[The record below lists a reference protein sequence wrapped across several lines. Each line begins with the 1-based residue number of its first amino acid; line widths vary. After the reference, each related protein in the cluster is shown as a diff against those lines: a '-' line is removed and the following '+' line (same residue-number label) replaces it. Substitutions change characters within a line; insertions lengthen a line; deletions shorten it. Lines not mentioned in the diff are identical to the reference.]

1 MVRLEDIPNDLNGD
15 VLRRMRSGG
24 DSLTLSR
31 DIDFSVIFPS
41 EEAAITFCEAVD
53 EPSLKLR
60 YRLSEVDD
68 DCPWGVTVT
77 KDMIPDHAKIAAME
91 YWLAGHAE
99 PLDGENDGWGCF
111 SQEDLP
117 KG

>member
-1 MVRLEDIPNDLNGD
+1 MIKFEDIPDDLNGD

-31 DIDFSVIFPS
+31 EIDFSVIFPS
-41 EEAAITFCEAVD
+41 KEGAIAFCEAVD
-53 EPSLKLR
+53 RPDLKLS

-68 DCPWGVTVT
+68 DCPWDVTVK

-91 YWLAGHAE
+91 GWLATHAE
-99 PLDGENDGWGCF
+99 PLGGENDGWGCF
-111 SQEDLP
+111 NQEDLP

>member
-1 MVRLEDIPNDLNGD
+1 MIRFEDIPDDLNGD

-53 EPSLKLR
+53 EPDLKVR
-60 YRLSEVDD
+60 YKLSEVDD
-68 DCPWGVTVT
+68 DCPWDVTVT

-91 YWLAGHAE
+91 NWLAAHAE
-99 PLDGENDGWGCF
+99 RLGGE
-111 SQEDLP
+111 
-117 KG
+117 